1 MTIRSFVVIHGDIY
15 SDIFRNKWFYLFG
28 TAFLLF
34 SAWRGLST
42 GSTTTLY
49 RTVKQSEHKY
59 LYWWGIGLSVI
70 GGICC
75 LIAFAYLVQHEP

>member
-1 MTIRSFVVIHGDIY
+1 MRRPSVVVHSEIY
-15 SDIFRNKWFYLFG
+15 NDIFRSKWFYLFG
-28 TAFLLF
+28 TGFLFF

-49 RTVKQSEHKY
+49 RTVRQSEHKY
-59 LYWWGIGLSVI
+59 LFWWGIGLSVV

-75 LIAFAYLVQHEP
+75 LIVFVYLLQQRH